1 MQTTAAVAVRGAENP
16 FRKQGFLCL
25 GPLLRCN
32 LGRNIGCIKAGML
45 IVISVA
51 MGVRDTKPICS
62 VSLDLPGRTR
72 AAAALEN
79 AGRKM
84 STVTTAAPATATLG
98 ATRWSQLIFVIL
110 CMVLIANL
118 QYGWTLFVNPINK
131 ATGWSIAAI
140 QFAYS
145 VFIALET
152 WLTPIQGWIVDVLGP
167 KRGPKVMV
175 AFGGLA
181 VALGWLI
188 NSVADSLT
196 MLYVGAIISGA
207 GGGAIYATSVGHAVK
222 WFPDRRGLAVGL
234 TAAGYG
240 AGAALTVIPI
250 RYMIDTSGYQSAFFW
265 FGLLQG
271 GVVFI
276 LAWLLRA
283 PEPGELPS
291 TAAPKVQQSKR
302 SYSPGEVL
310 KAPVFW
316 LMYIMFV
323 MVSASGLMAAAQI
336 APIASDFGVANTVVL
351 LGGTTLTV
359 ALIVDN
365 VANGAARPLFGWIS
379 DNIGREYTMAI
390 AFGLGGLAYW
400 LLGSLGTAPWAFV
413 VFAAMIFLTWGEI
426 FSLFPS
432 TCTDT
437 FGPKFATVNLSLL
450 YTAKGT
456 SAFLTPLANVIK
468 DATGSWHMVFLVTTL
483 MNFAVV
489 GLALFVL
496 RPMRRRA
503 MEQSG

>member
-1 MQTTAAVAVRGAENP
+1 
-16 FRKQGFLCL
+16 
-25 GPLLRCN
+25 
-32 LGRNIGCIKAGML
+32 
-45 IVISVA
+45 
-51 MGVRDTKPICS
+51 MGVGAK
-62 VSLDLPGRTR
+62 
-72 AAAALEN
+72 A
-79 AGRKM
+79 
-84 STVTTAAPATATLG
+84 ST
-98 ATRWSQLIFVIL
+98 ATRWTQLLSVIL
-110 CMVLIANL
+110 CMIMIANL

-131 ATGWSIAAI
+131 THGWSIAAI

-152 WLTPIQGWIVDVLGP
+152 WLTPIEGWIVDVLGP
-167 KRGPKVMV
+167 KRGPKLVV
-175 AFGGLA
+175 AAGGLLVA
-181 VALGWLI
+181 VGWVI
-188 NSVADSLT
+188 NSVADSLA
-196 MLYVGAIISGA
+196 MLYVGAIVSGT

-250 RYMIDTSGYQSAFFW
+250 RYVIDTSGYEAAFLW
-265 FGLLQG
+265 FGIFQG
-271 GVVFI
+271 GAVFL

-283 PEPGELPS
+283 PDPGEIPASL
-291 TAAPKVQQSKR
+291 APKVQQSAK
-302 SYSPGEVL
+302 SYSPAQVL
-310 KAPVFW
+310 TTPVFW

-390 AFGLGGLAYW
+390 AFGLGGFAYW
-400 LLGSLGTAPWAFV
+400 LLGSLGTSPWGFV
-413 VFAAMIFLTWGEI
+413 VFAALIFLTWGEI

-450 YTAKGT
+450 YTAKGA
-456 SAFLTPLANVIK
+456 SAFLTPVANLIK
-468 DATGSWHMVFLVTTL
+468 DATGSWQMVFLVTTL
-483 MNFAVV
+483 MNFVV
-489 GLALFVL
+489 VALALFVL

-503 MEQSG
+503 MERT

>member
-1 MQTTAAVAVRGAENP
+1 MTAVSTAPVATSTASASRWA
-16 FRKQGFLCL
+16 QL
-25 GPLLRCN
+25 
-32 LGRNIGCIKAGML
+32 I
-45 IVISVA
+45 IVI
-51 MGVRDTKPICS
+51 I
-62 VSLDLPGRTR
+62 
-72 AAAALEN
+72 
-79 AGRKM
+79 
-84 STVTTAAPATATLG
+84 
-98 ATRWSQLIFVIL
+98 
-110 CMVLIANL
+110 CMVMIANL

-131 ATGWSIAAI
+131 AHGWSIASI
-140 QFAYS
+140 QFAFA

-152 WLTPIQGWIVDVLGP
+152 WLTPIQGWIVDILGP
-167 KRGPKVMV
+167 RHGPRMMV
-175 AFGGLA
+175 AFGGLT
-181 VALGWLI
+181 VGLGWVI
-188 NSVADSLT
+188 NSTAESLT
-196 MLYVGAIISGA
+196 MLYTGAVISGM
-207 GGGAIYATSVGHAVK
+207 GGGAVYATSVGHAVK

-250 RYMIDTSGYQSAFFW
+250 RYVIDTSGYQAAFLW
-265 FGLLQG
+265 FGLIQG
-271 GVVFI
+271 GTVFV
-276 LAWLLRA
+276 LAWLLRGPA
-283 PEPGELPS
+283 LGEIPS
-291 TAAPKVQQSKR
+291 ATPPKVMQSAR
-302 SYSPGEVL
+302 SYTPLEVL
-310 KAPVFW
+310 KTPVFW

-323 MVSASGLMAAAQI
+323 MVSASGLMATAQI

-390 AFGLGGLAYW
+390 AFSLGGLAYW

-437 FGPKFATVNLSLL
+437 FGAKFATVNLSLL

-456 SAFLTPLANVIK
+456 SAFLTPVANMIK
-468 DATGSWHMVFLVTTL
+468 EATGSWHMVFLVTTI

-489 GLALFVL
+489 GLAIFVL
-496 RPMRRRA
+496 RPMRRQA
-503 MEQSG
+503 MERK